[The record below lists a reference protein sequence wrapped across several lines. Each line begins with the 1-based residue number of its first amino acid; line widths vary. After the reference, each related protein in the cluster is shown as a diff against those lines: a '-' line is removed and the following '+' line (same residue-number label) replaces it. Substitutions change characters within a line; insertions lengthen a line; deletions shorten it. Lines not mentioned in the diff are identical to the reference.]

1 MLPTDCEEH
10 DLTHQGEKS
19 FAQGRTNIKSP
30 GKLDIRACKDQVRA
44 DVIRTRQIK
53 ISWMKVLPSLFPP
66 PFPPPIRYQTA
77 RTCQERA
84 GVLPGGGSTSR
95 RRGPQAFPDVISR
108 EEMDRI
114 LRQRDQ
120 EAELLRKQ
128 TAEAQQRAY
137 LAALKADAAYQ
148 IVRRFWIP

>member
-1 MLPTDCEEH
+1 MS
-10 DLTHQGEKS
+10 GK
-19 FAQGRTNIKSP
+19 GR
-30 GKLDIRACKDQVRA
+30 KL
-44 DVIRTRQIK
+44 
-53 ISWMKVLPSLFPP
+53 S
-66 PFPPPIRYQTA
+66 
-77 RTCQERA
+77 
-84 GVLPGGGSTSR
+84 GGGSTSR

-137 LAALKADAAYQ
+137 LAALKADEAY
-148 IVRRFWIP
+148 